1 MRSKSWLLVGLC
13 STGLVSIA
21 VCAAGSGEDKQV
33 SLTIYNRDLALVEHV
48 RPLTLPAGIQRVE
61 FAGVSAQILPQT
73 VSFEAANVELLE
85 QNFDYDLLTPA
96 KLMEKAIG
104 GKVRVVRTNPAT
116 GAETS
121 EIAEVLSTTGGTVM
135 RIDNRIE
142 VLRDDNL
149 PARVI
154 FDKVPENLRARPTL
168 SVLVNAA
175 QPVSGDA
182 RLTYLTHGLTWN
194 ADYVA
199 VFDERNGQLAMQG
212 WITLSNHSSTGF
224 AHARAQLV
232 AGDINVTQDDVWGE
246 RRSYG
251 AAAPRTAGN
260 QANDRQ
266 KLADYYLYPLP
277 QPTTIANNQTK
288 QVSFLDSTNAKAT
301 KGYEITYASFGSQED
316 PMPAQVRVRFSN
328 SKEGGL
334 GEPLPAGVVR
344 VYARDSRGQ
353 PQFIGEDMIGHT
365 SAGSEIALRIGDA
378 FDVTVTP
385 TLSQTTKVT
394 KRATDYVMTYL
405 VRNGRPTPVV
415 LTLRQRGLDRVNEV
429 RAESIKGRRTDAYSF
444 AWDVPV
450 PANGE
455 TTLSL
460 TIRSGW

>member
-33 SLTIYNRDLALVEHV
+33 SVTIYNRDLALVEHV

-154 FDKVPENLRARPTL
+154 FDKVPDNLRARPTL

-175 QPVSGDA
+175 
-182 RLTYLTHGLTWN
+182 W
-194 ADYVA
+194 
-199 VFDERNGQLAMQG
+199 
-212 WITLSNHSSTGF
+212 
-224 AHARAQLV
+224 
-232 AGDINVTQDDVWGE
+232 
-246 RRSYG
+246 
-251 AAAPRTAGN
+251 TA
-260 QANDRQ
+260 
-266 KLADYYLYPLP
+266 
-277 QPTTIANNQTK
+277 
-288 QVSFLDSTNAKAT
+288 
-301 KGYEITYASFGSQED
+301 
-316 PMPAQVRVRFSN
+316 
-328 SKEGGL
+328 
-334 GEPLPAGVVR
+334 
-344 VYARDSRGQ
+344 
-353 PQFIGEDMIGHT
+353 
-365 SAGSEIALRIGDA
+365 
-378 FDVTVTP
+378 
-385 TLSQTTKVT
+385 
-394 KRATDYVMTYL
+394 
-405 VRNGRPTPVV
+405 
-415 LTLRQRGLDRVNEV
+415 
-429 RAESIKGRRTDAYSF
+429 
-444 AWDVPV
+444 
-450 PANGE
+450 
-455 TTLSL
+455 
-460 TIRSGW
+460 